1 VAYVFV
7 KVLGADLIGE
17 AAPKKKK
24 KKKGEITDQAS
35 GEAAALEM
43 MGGAH

>member
-1 VAYVFV
+1 
-7 KVLGADLIGE
+7 VLGADLIGE

-24 KKKGEITDQAS
+24 KKKGMTDQAS
-35 GEAAALEM
+35 AEVAALEM